1 MTEEHGHNHN
11 HNHHHDHDHG
21 HSHDVPENT
30 GLPEHSDPGY
40 NYLSEAL
47 KVSFAVLKVIMII
60 LVGLFLFS
68 GIKKIAEG
76 ERAIVLRF
84 GKISGIGENR
94 ILGPGLK
101 FLLPY
106 PVNEVVR
113 IPEKKVNLAINS
125 FWYYV
130 KPGEEMDAAAKEKS
144 YVPPTL
150 NPVTDGYCLVRGE
163 KQEKTTAGAEG
174 SDYSILHCRWVL
186 TYEITDVER
195 FYKNC
200 FVNDKEL
207 SAGQNYGDVIEQNIN
222 PVLENLFSDAV
233 VTTMVNYTIE
243 EAMSSKVASVSERI
257 KERLQNK
264 LNAMETGITVVS
276 IQVRDITWPRQVN
289 DAFQQ
294 YLAASQNKEKAIS
307 EAKLAAEKALNE
319 AAGPVTAELLT
330 SLKSGTADKV
340 REEQLWD
347 QVAGR
352 SQETIASSRAYKTQV
367 VETARAD
374 AEYLQKIL
382 PEYRKHPKLV
392 IQRVYQD
399 AIEQV
404 LRDAEEK
411 TVIQPAQHG
420 KNTDVRVLINRDPG
434 IKPKSEPG
442 K

>member
-1 MTEEHGHNHN
+1 MTEEHNHN
-11 HNHHHDHDHG
+11 HNH
-21 HSHDVPENT
+21 
-30 GLPEHSDPGY
+30 EHEHNHAAPDDAGQTRQGDPGY
-40 NYLSEAL
+40 DYLSGAL
-47 KVSFAVLKVIMII
+47 KVSFAVLKVIMVI
-60 LVGLFLFS
+60 LVVLFLFS
-68 GIKKIAEG
+68 GVTKIAEG
-76 ERAIVLRF
+76 ERALVLRF
-84 GKISGIGENR
+84 GEITGIGEGR
-94 ILGPGLK
+94 VLGPGLK
-101 FLLPY
+101 LLMPY
-106 PVNEVVR
+106 PINEVIR

-130 KPGEEMDAAAKEKS
+130 KPGEEMDEAAKEKS

-163 KQEKTTAGAEG
+163 KQENTIAGAEG

-200 FVNDKEL
+200 FVNDKHL
-207 SAGQNYGDVIEQNIN
+207 STGQNYGDIIEQNVN
-222 PVLENLFSDAV
+222 PLLENLFSDAV
-233 VTTMVNYTIE
+233 VVTMVNYTIE
-243 EAMSSKVASVSERI
+243 EAISSKVATVSERV

-264 LNAMETGITVVS
+264 LNAMETGINVVS
-276 IQVRDITWPRQVN
+276 VQIRDITWPRQVS
-289 DAFQQ
+289 DAFQR
-294 YLAASQNKEKAIS
+294 YLAASQNKEKTIS

-319 AAGPVTAELLT
+319 AAGPVTAELLI
-330 SLKSGTADKV
+330 SLKTSSSDKA
-340 REEQLWD
+340 RQEQLWD

-352 SQETIASSRAYKTQV
+352 SQETIANARAYKTQV
-367 VETARAD
+367 VEAARAD
-374 AEYLQKIL
+374 AEYLEKIL